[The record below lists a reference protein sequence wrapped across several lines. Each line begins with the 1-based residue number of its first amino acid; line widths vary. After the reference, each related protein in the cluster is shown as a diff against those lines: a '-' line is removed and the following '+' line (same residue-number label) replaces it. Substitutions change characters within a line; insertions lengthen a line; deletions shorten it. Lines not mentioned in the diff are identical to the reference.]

1 MIRLIGMVWKNTR
14 EAIQINAIMKVIAFS
29 ILSISQA
36 NLLLKLILVPFDSFQ
51 DLQLVQIIK
60 NIGSTIFAPLRLY

>member
-1 MIRLIGMVWKNTR
+1 
-14 EAIQINAIMKVIAFS
+14 MKVIAFS

-60 NIGSTIFAPLRLY
+60 NIGFTIFAPLRLY